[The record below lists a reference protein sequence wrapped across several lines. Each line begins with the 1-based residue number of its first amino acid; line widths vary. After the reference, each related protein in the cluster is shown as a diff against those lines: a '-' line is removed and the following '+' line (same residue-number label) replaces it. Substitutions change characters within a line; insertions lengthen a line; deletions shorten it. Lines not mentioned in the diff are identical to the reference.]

1 MKKIL
6 LASGCSFTDENF
18 LSAVHP
24 EMNCDWPK
32 WPELLAKKLDMDY
45 INLGHNGAGN
55 EYIYSTLLE
64 QILKIKDKSTIGLII
79 PAWSQCQRKDYQ
91 VSDYATWKQKRID
104 SDGDVF
110 SFVRKDLRYMISLQ
124 LICERYN
131 IPLKQFQMISFFDGF
146 ISGLSKT
153 DADKYANRFNSNF
166 KKKYDYIPV
175 GMNKKEDLRT
185 CDKILLEYDR
195 YIKEKD
201 FIGWPLS
208 NRIGGFHI
216 EEKTL
221 RYGHKAYPNYIP
233 ELLVSNL
240 DVHPNGEGHKKIAEF
255 LYDRLG

>member
-24 EMNCDWPK
+24 EMKCDWPK

-64 QILKIKDKSTIGLII
+64 QILKIKDKSTIGLVI

-91 VSDYATWKQKRID
+91 VSDFAIWKQKRID

-110 SFVRKDLRYMISLQ
+110 SFVRKDLRYMVSLQ
-124 LICERYN
+124 LICEKYN
-131 IPLKQFQMISFFDGF
+131 IPLKQFQMISLFDGY

-153 DADKYANRFNSNF
+153 DAEKYEHRNNPDF
-166 KKKYDYIPV
+166 KQRYDYIPV
-175 GMNKKEDLRT
+175 LGNQKVDRAN

-195 YIKEKD
+195 YINEKD

-208 NRIGGFHI
+208 NRIGGFHV

-221 RYGHKAYPNYIP
+221 RHTLKPYPNYIS
-233 ELLVSNL
+233 ELLVSNI
-240 DVHPNGEGHKKIAEF
+240 DVHPNEKGHEKIAEF